1 MQEPGSTGCAMTR
14 TIRYALGVG
23 CRRGAEAARLI
34 ALVEELLSE
43 AGISEADLSAV
54 ATIAGKDTEPA
65 VMALG
70 HHLGL
75 AVTCFAP
82 DELEAETPRLANPS
96 DIVFRETGC
105 HGVAEASAL
114 AALGKEARLVVPKR
128 VLDGCTAAL
137 AAGSSP

>member
-14 TIRYALGVG
+14 TTQYALGIG
-23 CRRGAEAARLI
+23 CRRGAEAARLV
-34 ALVEELLSE
+34 ALVEKVLAE
-43 AGISEADLSAV
+43 AGISVADLSAL
-54 ATIAGKDTEPA
+54 ATIAGKDAEPA
-65 VMALG
+65 VIALG

-75 AVTCFAP
+75 SITCFPP

-114 AALGKEARLVVPKR
+114 AALGEEARLVVPKR

-137 AAGSSP
+137 AAGSSL